1 VVENYFPV
9 LGYYDH
15 WDSKS
20 YRSEEKA
27 EGFTTEKK
35 FRTTCPKEVYFSK
48 YFFKQN
54 LPIKAK
60 LSKNHAN

>member
-9 LGYYDH
+9 LGYYDP

-27 EGFTTEKK
+27 EEFTTEKK
-35 FRTTCPKEVYFSK
+35 FRTTYPKEVYFSK
-48 YFFKQN
+48 VF
-54 LPIKAK
+54 
-60 LSKNHAN
+60 